1 MNIDT
6 VELIIDRSLQENE
19 EILYL
24 RNDGVIVKYKM
35 IQDTLTLANML
46 MNVSMNNNCLKQ
58 AILLVATQILDQE
71 E

>member
-6 VELIIDRSLQENE
+6 AELVIDRSLQENE

-24 RNDGVIVKYKM
+24 RNDGVILKYKI
-35 IQDTLTLANML
+35 IQDTVILADML
-46 MNVSMNNNCLKQ
+46 MDASMNNNCLKQ